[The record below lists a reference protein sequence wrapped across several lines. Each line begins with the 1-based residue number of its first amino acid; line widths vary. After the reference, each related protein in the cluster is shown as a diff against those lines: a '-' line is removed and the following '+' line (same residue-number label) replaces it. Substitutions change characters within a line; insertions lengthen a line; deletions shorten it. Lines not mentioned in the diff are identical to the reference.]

1 MLQVLKMVH
10 PQTLSNN
17 ADFQYLFSKNP
28 SFYFTIKAPI
38 YWWIDTDWVKYQMNM
53 PLSDF
58 EFCFDVGQEALPFV
72 NQLEFLVKNMYHTQ
86 ADGSIMEPR
95 ALMQMMPLSTYITG
109 CLELSYCEIIE
120 VCENYLA
127 GEYKYVKGYSFPN
140 EREWNDFCETLLDI
154 KGVRDIVTEE
164 I

>member
-1 MLQVLKMVH
+1 MLQVLKMVR
-10 PQTLSNN
+10 PQALSNN

-38 YWWIDTDWVKYQMNM
+38 YWWIDTDWIKYQMNM

-58 EFCFDVGQEALPFV
+58 EFCFDNFYYEKEYQKKYNSVMRWW
-72 NQLEFLVKNMYHTQ
+72 K
-86 ADGSIMEPR
+86 DEPR
-95 ALMQMMPLSTYITG
+95 KLMQRLPMSTYMTG

-140 EREWNDFCETLLDI
+140 EREWSDFCETLLDI
-154 KGVRDIVTEE
+154 KGVRDIVKEE